1 VSGTVKRFAFVLRNG
16 VFATIG
22 VPGVLDN
29 FAEAINTRG
38 TIAGSYF
45 SVEFSFTGNLIGAT
59 TVGWVLAP

>member
-1 VSGTVKRFAFVLRNG
+1 VLRNG